1 MYLFSCL
8 LIDLFIYLNLN
19 LFKFKLFAHL
29 FSYLV
34 IYSLIIYL
42 FIYLI
47 ILLFIYL
54 LIDFLTYNLM
64 TYMCGLL
71 RHDCRRPD
79 APPPGLAYNCNRA

>member
-1 MYLFSCL
+1 MYLFSYL

-19 LFKFKLFAHL
+19 LFKLFAHL
-29 FSYLV
+29 CSYLV
-34 IYSLIIYL
+34 IYSLISSL

-54 LIDFLTYNLM
+54 LIDFFTYNLI

-71 RHDCRRPD
+71 MHDCRCPE
-79 APPPGLAYNCNRA
+79 PPPG

>member
-1 MYLFSCL
+1 MDTPHAIYL

-19 LFKFKLFAHL
+19 LFKLFAHL

-47 ILLFIYL
+47 ILLLFTYL
-54 LIDFLTYNLM
+54 LIFLHTTLLHICVDCLCMTVDVLM
-64 TYMCGLL
+64 
-71 RHDCRRPD
+71 
-79 APPPGLAYNCNRA
+79 PPPGLAYNCNRA